1 MINDFRWPSI
11 LAMGEGYMINKP
23 RTKWVLYAVVLAWAA
38 TSGVAITF
46 AGSPSDNPPSVSSD
60 DLTYSADEAAK
71 SGEYSTALRLYRQL
85 AEKGNAR
92 AQYILGRMYDESV
105 PPDIKEAVKWYQL
118 AAAQG
123 YAEAQYKLGTM
134 YEDGK
139 GVPQDKKEAVKWYQL
154 AAAQGYAK
162 AQHKLAP
169 PTPTCDMDCHRR

>member
-1 MINDFRWPSI
+1 
-11 LAMGEGYMINKP
+11 MINKP
-23 RTKWVLYAVVLAWAA
+23 RTKWALYAVVLTWAA
-38 TSGVAITF
+38 TSGAA
-46 AGSPSDNPPSVSSD
+46 AGSPSDNPPSGSRD
-60 DLTYSADEAAK
+60 DPAYSADEAAR

-105 PPDIKEAVKWYQL
+105 PQDIKEAVKWYQL

-162 AQHKLAP
+162 AQHRLAP
-169 PTPTCDMDCHRR
+169 PTPTCDMGCHQR